1 MGLREFL
8 DNARRDASTMAHGFI
23 PGLNQIYG
31 AAALDLDTAIFGPG
45 RQPAGQLGGRFKLD
59 DVARAGYQGFVRD
72 SPILPLLTGDIKE
85 AGNRFYERPISSGL
99 DLLGAGAVA
108 GKGLKAASYIPGPIG
123 ESALRLRGFREF
135 NPAQLGTAVYSHE
148 FPAKLELA
156 SGEVVPAREYLLRRQ
171 IETYGDKTYA
181 KRTMRSPRSSGNETF
196 DAALDKGET
205 LADDPLVSQSV
216 PRARFQPFALMG
228 DVMNF
233 GPKLGSARFG
243 RRLAI
248 RSQSR
253 LRTSVNEMMASHGRV
268 KKIWE
273 KLFGKGSDPDVG
285 DAQFLA
291 AAGFKNW
298 DDVVKGLEAFQD
310 SGRQAILGERGVDL
324 SATKGER
331 FNLNKSEFG
340 FASNFVKRRQKLAD
354 DLADDIEALAPEGYG
369 VFFTG
374 GKEPLPITAEW
385 ARANPKDVY
394 DLSSTGNLHIRP
406 QATPGTPPSPPS
418 PGRFGPDTPDLPQLP
433 SPKEPLLLNRGW
445 APLGNHKE
453 PIQMPHVVGE
463 GPRLQAPWETGQLFD
478 TRQYQTG
485 SLLDDAWKKRIE
497 GKPLPISKKDFNN
510 KMLLASDSKNTPLS
524 SVDATDAE
532 FNRII
537 DKNRMDVGGQQFRD
551 PFAPY
556 MNQKRSPSTDEYWKE
571 NFDEPPF
578 NQVRMPLDDDWT
590 YRDPGFSLSD
600 HTFIKGD
607 NGDFFVKLPE
617 GELISARDWMRRAK
631 GAGYSPDEVKGVL
644 EQYVDEVVTDLSAD
658 FENLIKE
665 AAKHDAIRKA
675 DELRNAKNATWEAER
690 NLHDSQVSDLKRLTD
705 MVDQIFSGEQS
716 ITPNKTSIGES
727 IEGIRHSELFDAVNS
742 LSDSVSDSEFTVLDT
757 LRNQFR
763 NDLISEDEVRHRL
776 RDKNVPDAVI
786 DNYVLNPN
794 SPYSS
799 IEDIIQKSY
808 VKPYEEYDHGSIA
821 EAEHRSEQRH
831 EGEDQ
836 PWAID
841 EEEARWEEARAA
853 LDRGDISRD
862 LYDLITAD
870 PLGDIQIKVD
880 PAEIEALGD
889 LVRSGQM
896 TPEDALRSLKGIMPD
911 DQAKMFV
918 SSLADQHADSRYFPD
933 GTGQGQLFR
942 TDVPYT
948 NKKGADYERV
958 VPQKYRPDNRPVQG
972 PEYKPHDGSEQL
984 PLFDTDSGQ
993 RALPPGNTPP
1003 TPPPGSPPFRGS
1015 GGGFRWNDGTPGD
1028 PGTPGVPAGAEP
1040 PRSWNKKLRVKVSDN
1055 YSQAQWY
1062 KNALDNLVKAR
1073 LEDGP
1078 DISQRFAEI
1087 VQNPRVKQIFE
1098 SPEFWDDIL
1107 PQHKAM
1113 VAAQLEADKVRLGAN
1128 ALSNDNV
1135 VRNSQRLAMIFGN
1148 EDGHFFVARPRRS
1161 PTKKPERV
1169 EGTRPIEVVDNNNP
1183 GDPFE
1188 LIAKGTLDTSPE
1200 VHLTNYLKHRNEAA
1214 NQELSDAAIEASI
1227 SITPQQHK
1235 AYISKG
1241 IAVDEPHTNQTG
1253 KIMSDFVV
1261 IRPGGKL
1268 FEQIESMQPLAA
1280 QAARRL
1286 REEGFHEQASNISS
1300 FAKEMFDSAADGDFS
1315 LGDMIRNPKLRGEL
1329 EDSRY
1334 MMPTEMY
1341 KALVDET
1348 SNATNALSSFLQAAS
1363 TGFKILVL
1371 HGRWPAW
1378 VVNNTIGA
1386 QLYLAF
1392 TGGLGR
1398 TIPHTGGRQLVRDVF
1413 PDVVGSGSREMGTG
1427 AEDLGRIATTRKE
1440 KLLASKPGKISKNI
1454 IDTLSDWNQ
1463 KIADEPARLERLEQ
1477 VVEERFQSTRDLA
1490 KARGI
1495 EIPDTLESR
1504 RKMLQDIHV
1513 REDIAKEVL
1522 DDMIDFTN
1530 MSRRERMR
1538 VASAIPFWSFIKGST
1553 KSTQRLVADH
1563 PGRVW
1568 APMEIGSMGSE
1579 YTDQEYPSGVPEY
1592 MRSILP
1598 MGGTKALSV
1607 GGWNPWGQQQ
1617 QLLGGVL
1624 SILNSE
1630 VPTGQDHPL
1639 AMVNPI
1645 LTMPV
1650 ESVTNREFYT
1660 QYPMTGNVFKN
1671 MGKQTMASIPLLE
1684 TILSVLHP
1692 GQPTG
1697 RESYIPS
1704 RRNTLLDFA
1713 GIPIHD
1719 VNPKNLNVRL
1729 RTDENRRRDDG
1740 EDDYWKFHSGV

>member
-8 DNARRDASTMAHGFI
+8 DNARRDASTMVHGFI
-23 PGLNQIYG
+23 PGMHQIYG
-31 AAALDLDTAIFGPG
+31 AAARDLDTAIFGPG
-45 RQPAGQLGGRFKLD
+45 RQPASQLGGRFKLD

-85 AGNRFYERPISSGL
+85 AGNRLYERPISSGL

-156 SGEVVPAREYLLRRQ
+156 SGEVVPTREYLLRRQ

-216 PRARFQPFALMG
+216 PRARFQPFASMG

-268 KKIWE
+268 KKMWE
-273 KLFGKGSDPDVG
+273 KTFGKDSASDVG

-291 AAGFKNW
+291 AAGMKNW

-340 FASNFVKRRQKLAD
+340 FASDFVKRRNKLVNE
-354 DLADDIEALAPEGYG
+354 LADDIAKLNENGYK
-369 VFFTG
+369 VVLTG
-374 GKEPLPITAEW
+374 GKAPLSLSPDAIR
-385 ARANPKDVY
+385 ARPQGLY
-394 DLSSTGNLHIRP
+394 DLLGSGNLHIKPRS
-406 QATPGTPPSPPS
+406 TSV
-418 PGRFGPDTPDLPQLP
+418 
-433 SPKEPLLLNRGW
+433 
-445 APLGNHKE
+445 AP
-453 PIQMPHVVGE
+453 
-463 GPRLQAPWETGQLFD
+463 APEGQLFD
-478 TRQYQTG
+478 PGPPVVSQIPDRAIDTPVVGEQLTMT
-485 SLLDDAWKKRIE
+485 SSALPEFPKR
-497 GKPLPISKKDFNN
+497 D
-510 KMLLASDSKNTPLS
+510 
-524 SVDATDAE
+524 VVV
-532 FNRII
+532 I
-537 DKNRMDVGGQQFRD
+537 DGESF
-551 PFAPY
+551 
-556 MNQKRSPSTDEYWKE
+556 
-571 NFDEPPF
+571 
-578 NQVRMPLDDDWT
+578 
-590 YRDPGFSLSD
+590 YRDG
-600 HTFIKGD
+600 
-607 NGDFFVKLPE
+607 N
-617 GELISARDWMRRAK
+617 GELIRVKDADSNVDGILK
-631 GAGYSPDEVKGVL
+631 NLDEQTREHVNRFAL
-644 EQYVDEVVTDLSAD
+644 EQQV
-658 FENLIKE
+658 NE
-665 AAKHDAIRKA
+665 A
-675 DELRNAKNATWEAER
+675 
-690 NLHDSQVSDLKRLTD
+690 
-705 MVDQIFSGEQS
+705 
-716 ITPNKTSIGES
+716 
-727 IEGIRHSELFDAVNS
+727 
-742 LSDSVSDSEFTVLDT
+742 
-757 LRNQFR
+757 
-763 NDLISEDEVRHRL
+763 
-776 RDKNVPDAVI
+776 
-786 DNYVLNPN
+786 
-794 SPYSS
+794 
-799 IEDIIQKSY
+799 
-808 VKPYEEYDHGSIA
+808 VKPA
-821 EAEHRSEQRH
+821 
-831 EGEDQ
+831 
-836 PWAID
+836 
-841 EEEARWEEARAA
+841 
-853 LDRGDISRD
+853 
-862 LYDLITAD
+862 
-870 PLGDIQIKVD
+870 VD
-880 PAEIEALGD
+880 DFND
-889 LVRSGQM
+889 LVRQV
-896 TPEDALRSLKGIMPD
+896 D
-911 DQAKMFV
+911 DIEAPM
-918 SSLADQHADSRYFPD
+918 L
-933 GTGQGQLFR
+933 
-942 TDVPYT
+942 
-948 NKKGADYERV
+948 
-958 VPQKYRPDNRPVQG
+958 
-972 PEYKPHDGSEQL
+972 PHDRDMVETAVDAINSGIDPADLWEMMQL
-984 PLFDTDSGQ
+984 DEIPPSRAEMILKEAQRRTSPEVPEVKLEPIKNEDTPLFDSGD
-993 RALPPGNTPP
+993 TPRFPDDAP
-1003 TPPPGSPPFRGS
+1003 TVAEDTP
-1015 GGGFRWNDGTPGD
+1015 DG
-1028 PGTPGVPAGAEP
+1028 
-1040 PRSWNKKLRVKVSDN
+1040 WNKKLRAKVADN
-1055 YSQAQWY
+1055 YSQAQWH
-1062 KNALDNLVKAR
+1062 KNALDNLVRAR

-1078 DISQRFAEI
+1078 DISQRFAKI

-1113 VAAQLEADKVRLGAN
+1113 VAAQLEADKARLGAN

-1169 EGTRPIEVVDNNNP
+1169 EGTRPIEVVDHNNP

-1200 VHLTNYLKHRNEAA
+1200 VHLNNYLKRRNEAA

-1235 AYISKG
+1235 AYISEG

-1300 FAKEMFDSAADGDFS
+1300 FAKEMFNSAADGDFS

-1334 MMPTEMY
+1334 MMPTDMY

-1363 TGFKILVL
+1363 TGFKVSVL

-1392 TGGLGR
+1392 TGGLGKM
-1398 TIPHTGGRQLVRDVF
+1398 IPHTGGRQLVRDVF
-1413 PDVVGSGSREMGTG
+1413 PDVVGSGSREMGAG

-1440 KLLASKPGKISKNI
+1440 KLLDSKPGRVGKNV

-1463 KIADEPARLERLEQ
+1463 KIADEPARLDRLEQ
-1477 VVEERFQSTRDLA
+1477 VVEERFQSTMDLA

-1530 MSRRERMR
+1530 MSRRERMW
-1538 VASAIPFWSFIKGST
+1538 VASVIPFWSFIKGST

-1598 MGGTKALSV
+1598 MGGNRALSV

-1617 QLLGGVL
+1617 QLLGGAL
-1624 SILNSE
+1624 SMLNSE

-1713 GIPIHD
+1713 GIPVRD

-1740 EDDYWKFHSGV
+1740 VNDYWKFHSGV